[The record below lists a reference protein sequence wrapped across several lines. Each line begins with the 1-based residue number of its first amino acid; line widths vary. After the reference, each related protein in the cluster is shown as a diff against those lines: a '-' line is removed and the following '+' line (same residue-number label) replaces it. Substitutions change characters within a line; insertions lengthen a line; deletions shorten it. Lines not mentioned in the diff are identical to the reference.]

1 MPNRLI
7 LGIAKIGDLLLN
19 NCITQANDDQD
30 ISNIQLQIPE
40 YQRPYKWTAKNSN
53 QLLDDILYAK
63 SENKETYRVGTLILH
78 ADKERGCY
86 NIVDGQQRTITFS
99 LLLNALGAG
108 PIAFLSQQ
116 LTASPYNYHNIPNNY
131 RAFVRRI
138 KNLSQIAQG
147 ELLTYSKCN
156 CELIVVITDDLS
168 EAFQFFDSQ
177 NARGKKLYPHDL
189 LKAYH
194 LREMTDL
201 DVEQTEKIVNIW
213 ENMNQ
218 KDLSAL
224 FTDYLYRLKEW
235 VRGNKAAELDEHN
248 IDLFKGIT
256 GSDNY
261 PYAQYYKGAFS
272 YADNLNHSAT
282 PFVTGLH
289 KLSPFQLDTPIVAG
303 KPFFEYAKHYFDI
316 LTDIRNNDKYE
327 GYLINDNDIAKTL
340 NLHTYRNGIGNRITR
355 LLFDTSILLYADR
368 FCPEKPAKTDLD
380 LLDQFVVYAFVWA
393 YSLRAQYTNVGWLT
407 AQNYIMGTAVKEGI
421 INSFNLY
428 RTITEADSP
437 LTLLSTLADR
447 ILPLSADMIATNAKQ
462 DTIDEVDEET
472 GIYQN
477 YLHYFDV
484 NGFRR
489 I

>member
-19 NCITQANDDQD
+19 NHITQAEDDQD
-30 ISNIQLQIPE
+30 IYEIKLQIPE
-40 YQRPYKWTAKNSN
+40 YQRPYKWTAKNAN
-53 QLLDDILYAK
+53 QLLDDILHAMR
-63 SENKETYRVGTLILH
+63 ENKEIYRVGTLILH
-78 ADKERGCY
+78 KDKEQECY

-99 LLLNALGAG
+99 LLLKALGAG
-108 PIAFLSQQ
+108 PIEFLSQQ
-116 LTASPYNYHNIPNNY
+116 LTVNPYNLHNVPNNY
-131 RAFVRRI
+131 RAIVRRI
-138 KNLSQIAQG
+138 NNLSQNIKND
-147 ELLTYSKCN
+147 LLEYTEKN

-201 DVEQTEKIVNIW
+201 DVEQTEKIVKTW
-213 ENMNQ
+213 EDMNQ
-218 KDLSAL
+218 KDLSIL

-235 VRGNKAAELDEHN
+235 IRGNKAAELDEHN
-248 IDLFKGIT
+248 IDLFKGVT
-256 GSDNY
+256 SSDNY

-272 YADNLNHSAT
+272 YADSLNHSTT

-303 KPFFEYAKHYFDI
+303 KPFFDYAKHYFDI
-316 LTDIRNNDKYE
+316 LTDIQNNDKYE
-327 GYLINDNDIAKTL
+327 GYLINDNEIVKTL
-340 NLHTYRNGIGNRITR
+340 DLRKYRNGIGNRITR
-355 LLFDTSILLYADR
+355 LLFDTAILLYADR
-368 FCPEKPAKTDLD
+368 FCPEKPTRADRD

-393 YSLRAQYTNVGWLT
+393 YSMRAQYTNVGWLT
-407 AQNYIMGTAVKEGI
+407 AQNYIMGTANKEGI
-421 INSFNLY
+421 VNSFNLY

-437 LTLLSTLADR
+437 MTLLSMLADR
-447 ILPLSADMIATNAKQ
+447 IMPLSADDIVANAKQ
-462 DTIDEVDEET
+462 DTIDDVDEET

-489 I
+489 T